1 MTLSSSGPCIGTRIL
16 VGLAA
21 ATALLLVAAAAPGS
35 ASASAYGVQY
45 WGFFTVNIRGQSVG
59 IPSGQLAHDIDGA
72 GTYINSEWAHIT
84 AAPGFCNWRVDYVY
98 RTAYNRVYRRIRTA
112 TQYGCDTWAYAP
124 TVYPGR
130 VRRGTACAQL
140 YRSGAYVTRQC
151 HSIF

>member
-1 MTLSSSGPCIGTRIL
+1 MDLRSSRL

-21 ATALLLVAAAAPGS
+21 LSLSLLVVAATPGS

-45 WGFFTVNIRGQSVG
+45 WGFFTVNIKGQSIG
-59 IPSGQLAHDIDGA
+59 IPSGQLAHDIDGS

-84 AAPGFCNWRVDYVY
+84 TAPGFCNWRVDYVY
-98 RTAYNRVYRRIRTA
+98 RTVYNRLYRRIT
-112 TQYGCDTWAYAP
+112 TPTHYGCSMWAYAP

-130 VRRGTACAQL
+130 VRRGTGCAQL
-140 YRSGAYVTRQC
+140 FRSGVYVTQQC